1 MAFERDTKI
10 KDSIITSE
18 KKSKEE
24 EKAEKEKFAVN
35 STLPVNKNNRS
46 DKKYIE
52 LITYTNHKSRSWK
65 KLQSKMVM
73 LRKMVR
79 LIRLHLSEIGLTA
92 FNLELHLTHKGCFFI
107 FKLYFLFYFE
117 IYYKIKFY

>member
-46 DKKYIE
+46 DKKVYR
-52 LITYTNHKSRSWK
+52 TYYLYESQIK
-65 KLQSKMVM
+65 KLEKIAKQNGYVKKNGEANTSAF
-73 LRKMVR
+73 
-79 LIRLHLSEIGLTA
+79 IRDWIDSI
-92 FNLELHLTHKGCFFI
+92 
-107 FKLYFLFYFE
+107 
-117 IYYKIKFY
+117 